1 MQRKRRV
8 GPLIC
13 LSLALTI
20 VFALPGSALAQTLTT
35 VTTSSSGSFSVDVTI
50 PSGTAPGTYDI
61 AARGTVNVATPY
73 PVSTSPSISV
83 SRSVLFAGE
92 TVRVTSSGW
101 RPNTSVTLSLEL
113 VNLAEATFRL
123 AQTTE
128 TRTVRARIQVIAVG
142 ATLPAD
148 SLTRNIFIFNGL
160 QDSRGA
166 GPIIVTN
173 NNSSSSSS
181 SAAAAASGG
190 GATASTPAA
199 AVSTVGSSSPATTVT
214 RGLAR
219 TGIEAL
225 PLLAAGIAT
234 ILLGTVMVRAG
245 RRRNEALNSI
255 SG

>member
-13 LSLALTI
+13 LFLSLSI

-35 VTTSSSGSFSVDVTI
+35 VTTNSSGSFEVDVTI
-50 PSGTAPGTYDI
+50 PSGTAPGFYDI
-61 AARGTVNVATPY
+61 AATGTVNVATPY

-92 TVRVTSSGW
+92 TVEVTSSGW
-101 RPNTSVTLSLEL
+101 RPNTTVTLRLEL
-113 VNLAEATFRL
+113 VDLTEATFSL

-142 ATLPAD
+142 ATVTPGA
-148 SLTRNIFIFNGL
+148 TINRNIFIFNGL
-160 QDSRGA
+160 TDPGRGT
-166 GPIIVTN
+166 GPIIVNN

-181 SAAAAASGG
+181 SAAASAGG
-190 GATASTPAA
+190 GASTPAA
-199 AVSTVGSSSPATTVT
+199 AAGTVGSTSPATSVT